1 MNKLAKP
8 AILSISLLIIMTGNA
23 VSPALGEISDAF
35 NDAQASTIKLVL
47 TLPSFVI
54 IPFSFI
60 SSKLS
65 ESVKKRRLII
75 IGTIIY
81 LIGGVAGGFARTINE
96 LLLSRA
102 VLGMGMG
109 FLMPYTT
116 SLIAD
121 FYKGTERTVMMGL
134 SNAVANFGGIVAT
147 LIAGALAIYS
157 WRYIFAV
164 YSAALIVFLLII
176 FGLPEPPVT
185 TKSNTKFSVNKKV
198 IVIAI
203 LAFLLNIAFY
213 SVITNISL
221 FIKSENIGNSG
232 YSGIANAFITLAG
245 FVSGVCLRQISK
257 FFKRFRVPFAITIMS
272 LGFLLLSASYN
283 ITMILISNLM
293 IGFGIGVLKP
303 VLFLNVAEVTPKH
316 LNAFAISI
324 VSNSILLG
332 KFVSPL
338 FLGYLGEFFNNI
350 STRFIFSSMGISL
363 GLAAVISLISRLGY
377 VKIFN
382 LKYEK

>member
-1 MNKLAKP
+1 
-8 AILSISLLIIMTGNA
+8 MTGNA

-35 NDAQASTIKLVL
+35 HGEKASTIKLVL
-47 TLPSFVI
+47 TLPSFII

-65 ESVKKRRLII
+65 EIVKKRKIII

-81 LIGGVAGGFARTINE
+81 FIGGITGGFTRTINE

-109 FLMPYTT
+109 LLMPYAT

-134 SNAVANFGGIVAT
+134 SNAVANFGGIIAT
-147 LIAGALAIYS
+147 LIAGTLAIYS
-157 WRYIFAV
+157 WRYTFVV
-164 YSAALIVFLLII
+164 YSASLIVFLLII
-176 FGLPEPPVT
+176 WGLPEPPAT
-185 TKSNTKFSVNKKV
+185 TKSHEKFSVDKKV
-198 IVIAI
+198 IGIAI

-221 FIKSENIGNSG
+221 FIKSQNIGNSG
-232 YSGIANAFITLAG
+232 YSGIANSFITLAG
-245 FVSGVCLRQISK
+245 FISGVCLRQISK

-272 LGFLLLSASYN
+272 LGFLLLSSSYSL
-283 ITMILISNLM
+283 TMILISNLM

-303 VLFLNVAEVTPKH
+303 VLFLNVAEVTPRH
-316 LNAFAISI
+316 LNTFAISI

-332 KFVSPL
+332 KFISPL
-338 FLGYLGEFFNNI
+338 VLGFWGELFNNTT
-350 STRFIFSSMGISL
+350 TRFIFSSMGISL
-363 GLAAVISLISRLGY
+363 GLAAIISVIDRLGY
-377 VKIFN
+377 VKIFKP
-382 LKYEK
+382 KYQK